1 MAWNLTTSSPGR
13 FSKAREKRPGDK
25 VGNLPFFILFYY
37 FFYIPDEFYRVWIKN
52 YFILFYSIVLIDK
65 GFIFSGNW
73 MPAFFARMWLF
84 DPFPIRKSKYFGGK
98 YFCLILPNYLMF

>member
-1 MAWNLTTSSPGR
+1 M
-13 FSKAREKRPGDK
+13 
-25 VGNLPFFILFYY
+25 
-37 FFYIPDEFYRVWIKN
+37 
-52 YFILFYSIVLIDK
+52 LFYSIVLIDK

-84 DPFPIRKSKYFGGK
+84 DPFPIQKSKYFGGK